1 MADASGYRSI
11 FKSTFLFG
19 FVQIFNIAVKV
30 GLNKVVAILLGP
42 VGMGIISLYNT
53 TIHLLSVGAGLGIN
67 QSAVRDISESRGL
80 NDKDKIDTTISFVKQ
95 IIRYTSLLGI
105 TITVALSPLLS
116 EWTFG
121 NKDYTWGYVIV
132 SLAVG
137 ATIQTN
143 GYRAINTGM
152 RQLRNVAYSTMWGA
166 VAGLVCGVPLY
177 FFLGDDGIVPSLVI
191 SSIATLLISKYYSD
205 KIKYERMDLSIREAL
220 RKSSNMIKMGISL
233 MLMSFMLS
241 GVQLTISS
249 YISSHGGLSIVGL
262 YQAGAT
268 IVTSYFGIIITAMS
282 TDYYPRI
289 SSFHNDNLKLKDA
302 VNAQSEVGLLL
313 ALPLVVI
320 FIFFAP
326 IFLRF
331 LYSEKFTVATG
342 YLDFAVLGTVT
353 MIASNSMGMILLAKQ
368 KSKLFLWSS
377 LICNTVV
384 LIINIVAYNLWG
396 LMGLGI
402 AYMIN
407 GIMQFIMYDLIMWYS
422 YKIKFSGMIIILL
435 LSIFICIGLS
445 VYFRSFHMHWVRWI
459 CWGFLF
465 ITVSIYSVGKLNKD
479 MDVNIIGYIKSSL
492 RNPK

>member
-1 MADASGYRSI
+1 MADASGYRTI

-19 FVQIFNIAVKV
+19 FVQVFNIAVKV

-53 TIHLLSVGAGLGIN
+53 TIQLISVGAGLGIN
-67 QSAVRDISESRGL
+67 QSAVRDISESRGFD
-80 NDKDKIDTTISFVKQ
+80 DKDKIDTTISFVKQ

-105 TITVALSPLLS
+105 IITVALSPFLS

-152 RQLRNVAYSTMWGA
+152 RQLRNVAYSTILGA
-166 VAGLVCGVPLY
+166 VAGLICGVPLY
-177 FFLGDDGIVPSLVI
+177 FFLGDDGIVPSLVT
-191 SSIATLLISKYYSD
+191 SSIATLLISKYYAE
-205 KIKYERMDLSIREAL
+205 KIKYQRKNLSIREAFG
-220 RKSSNMIKMGISL
+220 RSSNMIKMGVSL

-241 GVQLTISS
+241 AVQLIISS
-249 YISSHGGLSIVGL
+249 YISSHGGVKIVGL

-289 SSFHNDNLKLKDA
+289 SSFHNDNVKLNDA
-302 VNAQSEVGLLL
+302 VNSQSEVGLLM
-313 ALPLVVI
+313 ALPLAVV
-320 FIFFAP
+320 FIFLAP
-326 IFLRF
+326 VFLRF
-331 LYSEKFTVATG
+331 LYSEQFTVATD
-342 YLDFAVLGTVT
+342 YLDYAIFGTIT
-353 MIASNSMGMILLAKQ
+353 IIASNSMGMILLAKQ

-377 LICNTVV
+377 LMSNFII
-384 LIINIVAYNLWG
+384 LIVNIIAYNLLG
-396 LMGLGI
+396 LKGLGM

-407 GIMQFIMYDLIMWYS
+407 GIMQFSLNDLIMWHF
-422 YKIKFSGMIIILL
+422 YKIRFSGTTVLL
-435 LSIFICIGLS
+435 LFSVFICIGLS
-445 VYFRSFHMHWVRWI
+445 IYFRSI
-459 CWGFLF
+459 AFLLIKRILAGLLF
-465 ITVSIYSVGKLNKD
+465 FMVSTYSIYRLNKI
-479 MDVNIIGYIKSSL
+479 MDLDLTHRIIALIRKW
-492 RNPK
+492 

>member
-1 MADASGYRSI
+1 MADASGYRNI

-42 VGMGIISLYNT
+42 VGMGTISLYNT
-53 TIHLLSVGAGLGIN
+53 SIHLLSVGAGLGIN

-80 NDKDKIDTTISFVKQ
+80 ENKEKIDTTISFVKQ

-105 TITVALSPLLS
+105 IITIILAPFLS

-121 NKDYTWGYVIV
+121 NENYTWGYIII

-166 VAGLVCGVPLY
+166 VAGLICGIPLY
-177 FFLGDDGIVPSLVI
+177 FFLGDNGIVPSLVI
-191 SSIATLLISKYYSD
+191 SSIATLLISKYYAN
-205 KIKYERMDLSIREAL
+205 KIKYSRQVLSIKEAL
-220 RKSSNMIKMGISL
+220 GKSSNMIKMGVSL

-241 GVQLTISS
+241 GVQLIISA
-249 YISSHGGLSIVGL
+249 YISSHGGVAIVGL

-289 SSFHNDNLKLKDA
+289 SSFHDDNSKLKDA
-302 VNAQSEVGLLL
+302 VNSQSEVGLLL

-320 FIFFAP
+320 FIFLAP

-331 LYSEKFTVATG
+331 LYSDKFIIATD

-377 LICNTVV
+377 LICNIII
-384 LIINIVAYNLWG
+384 LIVNIVAYNLLG
-396 LMGLGI
+396 LTGLGI

-407 GIMQFIMYDLIMWYS
+407 GIIQFIAYDIIMWYY
-422 YKIKFSGMIIILL
+422 YKIRFSGIIIGLL
-435 LSIFICIGLS
+435 LSIFICIEVS
-445 VYFRSFHMHWVRWI
+445 IYFRSVQILWI
-459 CWGFLF
+459 KWLCWGCLF
-465 ITVSIYSVGKLNKD
+465 VMVSIYTVWKLNKA
-479 MDVNIIGYIKSSL
+479 MDIGILEYVKSRIKL
-492 RNPK
+492 RK

>member
-1 MADASGYRSI
+1 MADASGYRNI

-30 GLNKVVAILLGP
+30 GLNKTVAILLGP
-42 VGMGIISLYNT
+42 IGMGIISLYNT
-53 TIHLLSVGAGLGIN
+53 AIHLLSVGAGLGVN
-67 QSAVRDISESRGL
+67 QSAVRDISEANGI
-80 NDKDKIDTTISFVKQ
+80 NDKDKIDITISFVKQ
-95 IIRYTSLLGI
+95 IIRYTSILGI
-105 TITVALSPLLS
+105 IITVVFAPLLS

-166 VAGLVCGVPLY
+166 VAGLFVGVPLY
-177 FFLGDDGIVPSLVI
+177 FFLGDNGIVPSLVI
-191 SSIATLLISKYYSD
+191 SSIATLLISKYYAD
-205 KIKYERMDLSIREAL
+205 KVECGEKEMAIREAL
-220 RKSSNMIKMGISL
+220 KKSSNMIKMGISL

-241 GVQLTISS
+241 GVQLIISS
-249 YISSHGGLSIVGL
+249 YVSSHGGLSIVGL

-289 SSFHNDNLKLKDA
+289 SSFHDDNMKLKDA
-302 VNAQSEVGLLL
+302 VNSQSEIGLLL
-313 ALPLVVI
+313 ALPLVVV
-320 FIFFAP
+320 FIFMAP

-331 LYSEKFTVATG
+331 LYSDKFIIATE
-342 YLDFAVLGTVT
+342 YLDYAILGSVT

-377 LICNTVV
+377 LIGNIII
-384 LIINIVAYNLWG
+384 LIVNVFAYNVWG
-396 LMGLGI
+396 LAGLGI

-407 GIMQFIMYDLIMWYS
+407 GIMQLLMFDLIMWYC
-422 YKIKFSGMIIILL
+422 YGIRFSGTILLLL
-435 LSIFICIGLS
+435 LSIFISVGLTI
-445 VYFRSFHMHWVRWI
+445 YFRSFQTQWIRWTCGGMLLVIVSGYSI
-459 CWGFLF
+459 C
-465 ITVSIYSVGKLNKD
+465 KLNNVMKL
-479 MDVNIIGYIKSSL
+479 NFGNKLSALI
-492 RNPK
+492 RR